1 MKTIEKLRIFC
12 RIFVVSICLL
22 VKQKAQNL
30 SRGYTNKGTSLD
42 CFSFLK
48 ESDSG
53 SLFSDRVSKVECNIQ
68 FVETSDSFAK
78 LATKMLDLMN

>member
-1 MKTIEKLRIFC
+1 MKTIEKRRIFF
-12 RIFVVSICLL
+12 RLFIVSICLL

-30 SRGYTNKGTSLD
+30 SRGYTKKETSLD

-53 SLFSDRVSKVECNIQ
+53 SLFSDRVSKVEC
-68 FVETSDSFAK
+68 SDSFAK
-78 LATKMLDLMN
+78 LATKILDLMN